1 MLARRTTT
9 LLARRMAVPAV
20 ASSTLLQGRRSL
32 VGDKSKSSMCGGNHA
47 LTLQQRNYLGQTLL
61 ADLAVHST
69 QLGGCLQLQT
79 LLYSP
84 LGTAMMLVLAYNVVV
99 ICTKHVNYSMEIT
112 AKDYVQDQQLYVIMR
127 YGILSCILLGMEVM
141 FVEV

>member
-1 MLARRTTT
+1 MSSPSAMISSTQISARRHYVGQA
-9 LLARRMAVPAV
+9 LLSNLSVHCAQV
-20 ASSTLLQGRRSL
+20 SSCTSL
-32 VGDKSKSSMCGGNHA
+32 S
-47 LTLQQRNYLGQTLL
+47 
-61 ADLAVHST
+61 
-69 QLGGCLQLQT
+69 T

-84 LGTAMMLVLAYNVVV
+84 LGTLMYIMLAYNVVV

>member
-1 MLARRTTT
+1 MLARRSL
-9 LLARRMAVPAV
+9 LLAASRSGLCRPAARSALPV
-20 ASSTLLQGRRSL
+20 ASAAS
-32 VGDKSKSSMCGGNHA
+32 A
-47 LTLQQRNYLGQTLL
+47 LTTSRRHMVGAQL
-61 ADLAVHST
+61 ASNLAVHAT
-69 QLGGCLQLQT
+69 QAASCFSLST

-84 LGTAMMLVLAYNVVV
+84 LGTAMLVVLAYNVVV
-99 ICTKHVNYSMEIT
+99 IGTKHVNYSMEIT